1 MQLLIKINS
10 GLIAPQLLDDIS
22 TFENQSVV
30 IIENESYL
38 LSNYVGTKTI
48 PSDYDVNKYIN
59 SQNTELLSIAL
70 TNTTVTSPSAQLIGN
85 IWWLPKDEPFTI
97 TANAEGLPDGGLM
110 VMVERVINATQP
122 VDDIRFVA
130 NIQNGQITMQGKFEQ
145 SGNYI
150 ITAERLN
157 AGLERIG
164 APFRLAFDTLELDAY
179 VDPAN

>member
-1 MQLLIKINS
+1 MEMENIILNGVVVGKKLKQELVQLPKIDLKN
-10 GLIAPQLLDDIS
+10 
-22 TFENQSVV
+22 N
-30 IIENESYL
+30 
-38 LSNYVGTKTI
+38 
-48 PSDYDVNKYIN
+48 
-59 SQNTELLSIAL
+59 
-70 TNTTVTSPSAQLIGN
+70 TVTSPNAKKIGN

-164 APFRLAFDTLELDAY
+164 APFRLAFETLEFDAY
-179 VDPAN
+179 INN

>member
-1 MQLLIKINS
+1 MENIIFNGIVVGKKLKQAQVQLPNIDLK
-10 GLIAPQLLDDIS
+10 
-22 TFENQSVV
+22 
-30 IIENESYL
+30 
-38 LSNYVGTKTI
+38 
-48 PSDYDVNKYIN
+48 
-59 SQNTELLSIAL
+59 
-70 TNTTVTSPSAQLIGN
+70 NTTVASPNAQLIGN
-85 IWWLPKDEPFTI
+85 IWWLPKDESFTI

-130 NIQNGQITMQGKFEQ
+130 NIKDGVVTMQGKFEQ

-164 APFRLAFDTLELDAY
+164 APFRLAFDTLEFDAY
-179 VDPAN
+179 VDPANNAV